1 MTKIKIKKNPN
12 GDTRTANKD
21 VTFEEFQKSNDMHIE
36 DVKKVM
42 LALSSMLIAKG
53 RTHDWTKKSKE
64 DLFYKNF
71 LSTMNEGTDFVKDDW
86 YQYHINAEKHHP
98 LSKTHGDINL
108 LDIIEM
114 VVDCVCAGKSRSG
127 EVRKLE
133 ISNEILKLALDNTV
147 KLVDDVTEIEE

>member
-1 MTKIKIKKNPN
+1 MSKIKIKKNPN
-12 GDTRTANKD
+12 GDTRTAKKD
-21 VTFEEFQKSNDMHIE
+21 VSFEEFQKSNDMHIE
-36 DVKKVM
+36 DVKEVM

-64 DLFYKNF
+64 ELFYKNF
-71 LSTMNEGTDFVKDDW
+71 LSTMSEGTDFVKDEW

-127 EVRKLE
+127 EVRNLK
-133 ISNEILKLALDNTV
+133 IPSNILKLALENTFI
-147 KLVDDVTEIEE
+147 LVDNMTELEE